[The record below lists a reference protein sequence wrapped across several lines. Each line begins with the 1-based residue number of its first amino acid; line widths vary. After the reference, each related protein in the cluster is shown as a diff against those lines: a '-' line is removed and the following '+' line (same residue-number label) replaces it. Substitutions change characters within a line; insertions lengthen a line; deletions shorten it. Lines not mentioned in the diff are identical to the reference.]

1 LFSSG
6 GRNRTYGLLI
16 QSQASLPTGTTP
28 EWITLQSALREL
40 NPPRQL
46 GRLEPLPLGQGH
58 SGRGESRTHKAYRS
72 TVFETAAIAIW
83 LALPLRAAE
92 AGIEP
97 AGYAFN
103 RRAHATNSSPSA
115 IESAQLDLNQ
125 RSPAS
130 GAGGIARLSHTPM
143 QERPAG
149 VEPAHPPWQGSR
161 LPLHHGRLLRSYF
174 NCQRANRAPGRT
186 RTGVA
191 ALRVRNLGR

>member
-1 LFSSG
+1 MEGWHLCRS
-6 GRNRTYGLLI
+6 
-16 QSQASLPTGTTP
+16 AKGTC
-28 EWITLQSALREL
+28 
-40 NPPRQL
+40 
-46 GRLEPLPLGQGH
+46 
-58 SGRGESRTHKAYRS
+58 SGRSESRTHKAHRS
-72 TVFETAAIAIW
+72 AVFETAAIAHW

-161 LPLHHGRLLRSYF
+161 LPLHHGRVKSFQLSKNNQSPEHRAGLEPAFPHYGCGVLAAERPVHFF
-174 NCQRANRAPGRT
+174 NGTRGIRT
-186 RTGVA
+186 LTT
-191 ALRVRNLGR
+191 